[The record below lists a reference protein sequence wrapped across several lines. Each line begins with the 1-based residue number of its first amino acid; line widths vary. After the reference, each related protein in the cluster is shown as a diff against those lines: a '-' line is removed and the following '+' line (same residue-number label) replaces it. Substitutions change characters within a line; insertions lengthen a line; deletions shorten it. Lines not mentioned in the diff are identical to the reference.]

1 MPTDQE
7 AWFPNPC
14 LRSNQ
19 RFQSHMAGIGG
30 STKLLAVL
38 GDPVGHSLS
47 PILQNTAI
55 HRLGLDWRYMALPV
69 SATALPVALE
79 GLHALGAIGLN
90 VTIPHKQAVMPLL
103 QEVTTLAQR
112 IGAVNTLLRQPHGWT
127 GDNTDMAG
135 FMAPLQQ
142 KGVNLHNKTA
152 LVLGGGGSARAV
164 VAGCSA
170 LGCGRILVAG
180 RHPQRLKQFLADVQ
194 CLADHL
200 EGVPWSGLSAVLPSV
215 QLVVNTTPVGMS
227 PAIEACPLNPG
238 QLECLGPHTWVY
250 DIIYT
255 PRPTTLLRQ
264 ARARGCAT
272 IDGLVMLVGQG
283 AAALRLWSGRHD
295 VDEAAMLMAANA
307 ALAPPESPICASV

>member
-1 MPTDQE
+1 
-7 AWFPNPC
+7 
-14 LRSNQ
+14 
-19 RFQSHMAGIGG
+19 MAGIKG

-47 PILQNTAI
+47 PVLQNAAI
-55 HRLGLDWRYMALPV
+55 HKLKLDWCYLALPV

-79 GLHALGAIGLN
+79 GLHALGAVGLN

-103 QEVTTLAQR
+103 RAVTPLAQR
-112 IGAVNTLLRQPHGWT
+112 IGAVNTLLRQSHGWS

-135 FMAPLQQ
+135 FMAPLLRQ
-142 KGVNLHNKTA
+142 GADLSNTTA

-164 VAGCSA
+164 VAGCGA

-180 RHPQRLKQFLADVQ
+180 RHPQRLQRFLADSR
-194 CLADHL
+194 CLADRL
-200 EGVPWSGLSAVLPSV
+200 EGVPWSGLDAVLGSV
-215 QLVVNTTPVGMS
+215 ELVVNTTPVGMS
-227 PAIEACPLNPG
+227 PAINACPLNPG
-238 QLECLGPHTWVY
+238 QLDRLRPHTWVY

-272 IDGLVMLVGQG
+272 IDGLAMLVGQG

-295 VDEAAMLMAANA
+295 VDEDAMLTAAGAGLA
-307 ALAPPESPICASV
+307 AAPESRDASV

>member
-1 MPTDQE
+1 MT
-7 AWFPNPC
+7 A
-14 LRSNQ
+14 
-19 RFQSHMAGIGG
+19 IGG
-30 STKLLAVL
+30 STKLLSVL

-47 PILQNTAI
+47 PILQNAAMGM
-55 HRLGLDWRYMALPV
+55 LGLDWCYMALPV
-69 SATALPVALE
+69 SAAALPVALE
-79 GLHALGAIGLN
+79 GLHALGAVGLN

-103 QEVTTLAQR
+103 HGVTPLARR
-112 IGAVNTLLRQPHGWT
+112 IGAVNTLLRQPHGWA

-135 FMAPLQQ
+135 FMAPLQRQ
-142 KGVNLHNKTA
+142 GVDLKNKTA

-180 RHPQRLKQFLADVQ
+180 RDPQRLQRFLADAQ

-200 EGVPWSGLSAVLPSV
+200 EGVPWSGLDAVLDAV
-215 QLVVNTTPVGMS
+215 ELVVNATPVGMS
-227 PAIEACPLNPG
+227 PAIGDCPLNPG
-238 QLECLGPHTWVY
+238 QLERLRPHTCVY

-264 ARARGCAT
+264 AGARGCAT
-272 IDGLVMLVGQG
+272 IDGLAMLVGQG

-295 VDEAAMLMAANA
+295 VDEDAMLRAASA
-307 ALAPPESPICASV
+307 ALEAPPEFHGPSV

>member
-1 MPTDQE
+1 
-7 AWFPNPC
+7 
-14 LRSNQ
+14 
-19 RFQSHMAGIGG
+19 MAGIGG

-47 PILQNTAI
+47 PVLQNAAI
-55 HRLGLDWRYMALPV
+55 RKLGLDWCYMALPV
-69 SATALPVALE
+69 ADTALPVALE

-103 QEVTTLAQR
+103 HGATPLAQR
-112 IGAVNTLLRQPHGWT
+112 IGAVNTLLRQPHGWA

-135 FMAPLQQ
+135 FMAPLQRQ
-142 KGVNLHNKTA
+142 GVELKGKTA

-164 VAGCSA
+164 VAGCGA

-180 RHPQRLKQFLADVQ
+180 RDLQRLQRFLAAAR

-200 EGVPWSGLSAVLPSV
+200 EGISWTGLDGVLASV
-215 QLVVNTTPVGMS
+215 ELVVNTTPVGMS
-227 PAIEACPLNPG
+227 PAIEACPLHPS
-238 QLECLGPHTWVY
+238 QLERLKPHTWVY

-264 ARARGCAT
+264 ASARGCGT
-272 IDGLVMLVGQG
+272 IDGLAMLVGQG
-283 AAALRLWSGRHD
+283 ADALRLWSGRHD
-295 VDEAAMLMAANA
+295 VDEDAMLTAASA
-307 ALAPPESPICASV
+307 ALEAPPEFQGVPV